1 MKSPTILIYHSD
13 VSAPEGFFGK
23 FESKILSKS
32 RRQRQEDGNL
42 KNSLT
47 SEFKERVRDFGSV

>member
-1 MKSPTILIYHSD
+1 MKSPTLLIYHSD

-32 RRQRQEDGNL
+32 RSFRRQRQEDGNL

-47 SEFKERVRDFGSV
+47 KLQ